1 MELHT
6 IGTCLIQF
14 DRTTLFGLPVY
25 VNLLM
30 ADYLEAVLHIK
41 QLLSLISRNKTVIV
55 KSLINLFIR

>member
-30 ADYLEAVLHIK
+30 ADYLEVVLHTK
-41 QLLSLISRNKTVIV
+41 QLLSLISRNKNSYCKKPN
-55 KSLINLFIR
+55 KSVH